1 MSCAGRSALLFTFL
15 SSGFAQTLVFEHATV
30 IDATGAAPKRNM
42 SVVVSDG
49 RIMSI
54 KSDAI
59 RPEAGPAAG
68 AIVIDATGKFL
79 IPGLWDMHAHVP
91 VPQISLPLFVANGVT
106 GIREMYSGLPAASL
120 RQWATLAE
128 APRIAAPGFI
138 DGPLMQSGANRIDA
152 MAVTSPE
159 EARAAVITFAS
170 RGVDFLKIYNSVPRD
185 AFFALAEEARAAG
198 VAVVGHV
205 PETVSP
211 AEASAAGMQSQEHLN
226 NLLLGASS
234 QEEQLRA
241 ERVAMMFD
249 PKLTGQQRLRLLA
262 WPLLAGLVD
271 TYDEQKAAAM
281 FQTFVGNHTW
291 QTPTL
296 SLLDGFIHER
306 DSEVLQDPRRRYL
319 PKIWTD
325 NWDPT
330 TVYYLRDESPA
341 EYEVLRQRMRM
352 LMTRYRKLVGDMHRA
367 GVGLLAG
374 TDTSPLNPVL
384 PGWGLHQELALLVEC
399 GLTPLEALQTAT
411 RNPALYFGTQKDMGT
426 LEEGKLADFVLLD
439 ADPLADIH
447 NTQAVAGV
455 VLKGRYYSRGDL
467 DALLERVAALSA
479 AAR

>member
-1 MSCAGRSALLFTFL
+1 MSGAVRAALLFSFL
-15 SSGFAQTLVFEHATV
+15 SSADSQTLVFRHATV
-30 IDATGAAPKRNM
+30 IDATGAAPRIDV
-42 SVVVSDG
+42 SVVVAGG
-49 RIMSI
+49 RIT
-54 KSDAI
+54 AI
-59 RPEAGPAAG
+59 RQSLDAAPD
-68 AIVIDATGKFL
+68 ATVIDAAGKFL

-91 VPQISLPLFVANGVT
+91 IPQIALQLFVANGVT
-106 GIREMYSGLPAASL
+106 GIREMYSGLPVAAL
-120 RQWATLAE
+120 HQWATLAD
-128 APRIAAPGFI
+128 APRIFAPGFI

-205 PETVSP
+205 PEAVSP

-226 NLLLGASS
+226 NLLLGAST
-234 QEEQLRA
+234 QEEKLRA
-241 ERVAMMFD
+241 ERVSMMFD
-249 PKLTGQQRLRLLA
+249 PMLTGQQRLRLLA

-271 TYDEQKAAAM
+271 TYDEKKAAAM
-281 FQTFVGNHTW
+281 FQTFVRNHTW

-296 SLLDGFIHER
+296 SLQDGFIHER
-306 DSEVLQDPRRRYL
+306 DAEFIHDPRRRYL
-319 PKIWTD
+319 PKAWTD
-325 NWDPT
+325 NWDPG
-330 TVYYLRDESPA
+330 TVYYLRDESAA
-341 EYEVLRQRMRM
+341 EYEVLRQRMSM

-374 TDTSPLNPVL
+374 TDSSPLNPVL

-426 LEEGKLADFVLLD
+426 LEEGKFADFVLLN
-439 ADPLADIH
+439 ANPLEDIR
-447 NTQAVAGV
+447 NTQAIYGV
-455 VLKGRYYSRGDL
+455 VLKGRYYSRRDL
-467 DALLERVAALSA
+467 DAMLEATAQTSA